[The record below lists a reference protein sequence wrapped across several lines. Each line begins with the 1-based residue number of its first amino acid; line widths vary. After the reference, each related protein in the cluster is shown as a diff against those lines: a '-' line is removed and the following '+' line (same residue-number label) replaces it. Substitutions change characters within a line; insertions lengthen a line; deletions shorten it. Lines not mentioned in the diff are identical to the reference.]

1 MSLKMDFDKII
12 NAQMLK
18 EANEDARDVILLCN
32 KYGIYGLDA
41 TKFLL
46 EFSALA
52 EQINYKNKQNNN
64 D

>member
-1 MSLKMDFDKII
+1 MSLKMDFGKII
-12 NAQMLK
+12 NAQMLNK
-18 EANEDARDVILLCN
+18 ANEDVHDVILLCN
-32 KYGIYGLDA
+32 KYGIYGFDV

-46 EFSALA
+46 ELSALV

>member
-1 MSLKMDFDKII
+1 MSFNMDCGKII
-12 NAQMLK
+12 NAQMLNK
-18 EANEDARDVILLCN
+18 ANEDVHDVILLCN
-32 KYGIYGLDA
+32 KYGIYGFDA